1 VAITRRVTTA
11 RRRKGITLINV
22 QQSEGLG
29 LDVGS
34 TNVKAC
40 CVRRGVLVWSEVR
53 AHDGDPTG
61 TALAILRD
69 RHVPTGTPTL
79 VTGQEGRR
87 QFRLD
92 SIIAPVALERA
103 LEVLGLRVGAVV
115 SVGGEDLVIYTLAG
129 GGRIVNTYAGNKC
142 ASGTGEF
149 FAQQLKRMDL
159 GLEVVD
165 RPEVA
170 SANVCRLSARC
181 SVFMKSDCTHK
192 LNKGEAD
199 KHDIVLS
206 LAHLMGRKVLEFLG
220 KAKVTSGRVALVGG
234 ATRNP
239 HLVRFVRE
247 GLTAVEFVVPPEAP
261 FIEALGAA
269 HLAAARGTPLPAL
282 DALIRAGE
290 LAYARGESLANAAE
304 LVTFAESRRGA
315 LREGRSYVL
324 GVDGG
329 STTTKVAIVD
339 PDTLEIVASHYGR
352 TLGDPVAALRHCL
365 EVVRGQVRDAL
376 GEGATV
382 PIHLCATTGSSR
394 ELLGVFC
401 ETPAIYNEI
410 IAHTAG
416 TTYFD
421 PEIDTIF
428 EIGGQD
434 AKYVHLRNHVPVD
447 YAMNEACSAGTG
459 SFLEES
465 AAGDLDIQRAEEIGP
480 IALQARTPLRF
491 GEHCSAFINSDIRK
505 AIQQG
510 ASRADIVAGLVLS
523 IVANYLNRVVGNRR
537 IGDHIVLQGGV
548 AKNPAVPLAFA
559 ALLKKRIVIPP
570 DPELMGCF
578 GVARMAAQKLEA
590 GDLQR
595 GSWSLDELIERRVAY
610 GKVTRCKSCDNECPI
625 QVLEVSGRKYPF
637 GGRCNKYA
645 NQRKRKPDATEV
657 VDYTETRRQLYF
669 EKYAPPRRERSRR
682 RITVGVPEALSVHT
696 LWPAYSTFFDAL
708 GCEAQLVSKIDEEG
722 VASCE
727 STFCYPAEIAHGV
740 MQTLR
745 KSDVR
750 WWFLP
755 HFKAMPS
762 MQEDAHACLCPIM
775 QGLPYYL
782 RTALGLD
789 DRNILRPV
797 LDLGAGLEA
806 AAEEMAGVA
815 ERLGFTRA
823 DGRRAWARAVARQ
836 LACFREGRRIGRRV
850 LEEARTAS
858 RPVIV
863 LCGRPYNAFTP
874 MANMGIPRKFLTRG
888 YTVLPFDFLPVDDE
902 EITDN
907 MYWYYGQQ
915 DLKAAVQVKAH
926 PNLFAC
932 FVTNFSCAPDSFL
945 LHYLRWISNTKPFL
959 VLELDSHTADAGV
972 DTRIEAFLDIIE
984 GYRRVKVGE
993 EPMMVERDWDVR
1005 FQGQAAHVVHR
1016 PTGERMGFTDPRVQI
1031 VFPSMG
1037 ALATELV
1044 TAAGRSAGID
1054 VIALP
1059 PADVHT
1065 AARARAVASGK
1076 ECIPALLVLGAFLE
1090 YFAKHPADPDRVYL
1104 MFMPLTTGPCR
1115 TGQYAIFYQS
1125 LFQELGYKNVVMLSL
1140 NSDNSYSEL
1149 GTGFNRR
1156 TWVAITVADYMRDAH
1171 DTLRALACDWD
1182 AAKLEHDRIG
1192 REMVAEA
1199 EKSSEALMARLPEWA
1214 ERLRRLPLKKP
1225 LGAARRV
1232 LVVGEIFVRRDDYS
1246 VETLI
1251 RHLAERDIV
1260 AKITSLSEW
1269 VHYLDWDQERRLRKK
1284 LDRLPLHRRLLA
1296 PELRTLAWLQVEKWW
1311 KHRQEHRIVAGL
1323 RASGLVPESPHGME
1337 RIMALSP
1344 KYTTPELESEASL
1357 SPCVAQVAID
1367 EGYDGVAIIAP
1378 FACLPGRLIESITVP
1393 WARAR
1398 GIPVIAIENDGNPY
1412 PPNVVSRLEI
1422 FAHNV
1427 DRGMHQPARASEP
1440 ALPASVLPPGA
1451 EAVPANGGTHPAQPL
1466 TAPPGGH
1473 SPLLQPRPDPPPTTA
1488 SE

>member
-1 VAITRRVTTA
+1 
-11 RRRKGITLINV
+11 LINV

-40 CVRRGVLVWSEVR
+40 LVRRGALVWSEVR

-69 RHVPTGTPTL
+69 RKVEPGTPAL

-87 QFRLD
+87 QFRAD
-92 SIIAPVALERA
+92 QVIAPVALERA
-103 LEVLGLRVGAVV
+103 LDVLGLNVGAVV
-115 SVGGEDLVIYTLAG
+115 SVGGEDLVIYTLAS
-129 GGRIVNTYAGNKC
+129 GGRIVNTYSGNKC

-170 SANVCRLSARC
+170 SAKVCRLSSRC

-206 LAHLMGRKVLEFLG
+206 LAHLMGRKVLEFLA

-247 GLTAVEFVVPPEAP
+247 GLAAVEFVVPAEAP
-261 FIEALGAA
+261 FMEALGAA
-269 HLAAARGTPLPAL
+269 HLAMARGTPLPAT
-282 DALIRAGE
+282 DALLGEGE
-290 LAYARGESLANAAE
+290 LAFARGDSLANAAE
-304 LVTFAESRRGA
+304 LVTFADSRRGTMRA
-315 LREGRSYVL
+315 GRSYIL

-329 STTTKVAIVD
+329 STTTKVALVD
-339 PDTLEIVASHYGR
+339 PETLEIVASHYGR

-365 EVVRGQVRDAL
+365 EVVRGQVREAL

-480 IALQARTPLRF
+480 IALQARAPLRF

-510 ASRADIVAGLVLS
+510 ATRADIVAGLVLS

-559 ALLKKRIVIPP
+559 SLLKKHIVIPP

-578 GVARMAAQKLEA
+578 GVARMAVQKLEA

-595 GSWSLDELIERRVAY
+595 GSWSLDELIERRVGY
-610 GKVTRCKSCDNECPI
+610 GKITRCKSCDNECPI

-645 NQRKRKPDATEV
+645 NQRKHAPGRTEV
-657 VDYTETRRQLYF
+657 VDYVEVRRQLYF
-669 EKYAPPRRERSRR
+669 EKYAPPKRERSVRR
-682 RITVGVPEALSVHT
+682 LTVGAPEALSVHS
-696 LWPAYSTFFDAL
+696 LWPAYATFFDAL
-708 GCEAQLVSKIDEEG
+708 GVDLQLFSKIDEAG
-722 VASCE
+722 VARCE

-740 MQTLR
+740 TESLR

-755 HFKAMPS
+755 HLKAMPS
-762 MQEDAHACLCPIM
+762 MQQDAHACLCPIM

-797 LDLGAGLEA
+797 LDLGTGLAA
-806 AAEEMAGVA
+806 AAEEMGRVA

-823 DGRRAWARAVARQ
+823 DGERAWARGVARQ
-836 LACFREGRRIGRRV
+836 EACYREGRRIGRKV
-850 LEEARTAS
+850 LEEARAAS

-902 EITDN
+902 EITKN

-915 DLKAAVQVKAH
+915 DLKAAVQVKEH

-984 GYRRVKVGE
+984 GYRRAKVGE
-993 EPMMVERDWDVR
+993 EPMMVERDWDVH
-1005 FQGQAAHVVHR
+1005 FEGVEAHVRHR
-1016 PTGERMGFTDPRVQI
+1016 PTGERVAFDDPRVTM
-1031 VFPSMG
+1031 VWPSMG
-1037 ALATELV
+1037 ELATRLV
-1044 TAAGRSAGID
+1044 TAAGRSAHID
-1054 VIALP
+1054 MVALP
-1059 PADVHT
+1059 PADVRT

-1090 YFAKHPADPDRVYL
+1090 YFAKTPPDPNRVYL

-1115 TGQYAIFYQS
+1115 TGQYAIFYQN
-1125 LFQELGYKNVVMLSL
+1125 LFQELGYKNVVLLSL
-1140 NSDNSYSEL
+1140 NSDNSYAEL
-1149 GTGFNRR
+1149 GTDFNRR
-1156 TWVAITVADYMRDAH
+1156 TWVAITLADYMRDAH
-1171 DTLRALACDWD
+1171 DTLRALACDWP
-1182 AAKLEHDRIG
+1182 AAKAEHDRIG
-1192 REMVAEA
+1192 REMVTAAEDG
-1199 EKSSEALMARLPEWA
+1199 SDALIERIPGWA
-1214 ERLRRLPLKKP
+1214 ERLRRIPLKKP
-1225 LGAARRV
+1225 LAAARRV

-1246 VETLI
+1246 VDTLVG
-1251 RHLAERDIV
+1251 HLAEREIV

-1269 VHYLDWDQERRLRKK
+1269 IHYLDWDLERRLRKK
-1284 LDRLPLHRRLLA
+1284 LDALPLHRRMVA
-1296 PELRTLAWLQVEKWW
+1296 KELRELAWLQVEKWW
-1311 KHRQEHRIVAGL
+1311 KHRQEHKIVEGL
-1323 RASGLVPESPHGME
+1323 RPSGLLPESPHGME

-1344 KYTTPELESEASL
+1344 VYTTPELESEASL

-1378 FACLPGRLIESITVP
+1378 FACLPGRLIEAITVP

-1398 GIPVIAIENDGNPY
+1398 GIPVIAVENDGNPY

-1427 DRGMHQPARASEP
+1427 DRGMRKETRAGEAHTLVAVAPAGAQAAGNGNGNGEQHASPPAGHPPLHQPCPEPPPSAASE
-1440 ALPASVLPPGA
+1440 
-1451 EAVPANGGTHPAQPL
+1451 
-1466 TAPPGGH
+1466 
-1473 SPLLQPRPDPPPTTA
+1473 
-1488 SE
+1488 